1 MYYLCSTQTPYNNM
15 EQTTIYEAFRR
26 LANEVGAHDAIPLID
41 QLEAETYNEA
51 HTIMRVQV
59 GFKAWSMI
67 KPQPPASGLRL
78 DPRMW
83 WGLLDDGWWRELYRD
98 PSTPKSQTV
107 AKWIIKGINTGRHK
121 RPLFIT
127 H

>member
-1 MYYLCSTQTPYNNM
+1 M
-15 EQTTIYEAFRR
+15 EQITIYEAFRR
-26 LANEVGAHDAIPLID
+26 LANEVGAEGAIPLID
-41 QLEAETYNEA
+41 QLEAETYNDER
-51 HTIMRVQV
+51 TIMRVQV

-67 KPQPPASGLRL
+67 KPQPPARGLRL
-78 DPRMW
+78 DPKMW

-98 PSTPKSQTV
+98 PNTPKSQTV